1 MISVAPR
8 NIKPLVVSPALAVI
22 ARETVWAVL
31 ERYGAGRWRC
41 VTGRMLLPGIG
52 RWRGSLVLDDR
63 QCVTEDSPGD
73 AKQNGV
79 DHNQPPLDPNPPS
92 PRSLTTN

>member
-22 ARETVWAVL
+22 AREAVRAVL
-31 ERYGAGRWRC
+31 EGYGVGAGLGRC

-52 RWRGSLVLDDR
+52 RWRGSLMLDDR
-63 QCVTEDSPGD
+63 KRVTEDGPCH
-73 AKQNGV
+73 AEQNSV
-79 DHNQPPLDPNPPS
+79 DQSILHPV
-92 PRSLTTN
+92 